1 VVNSRY
7 GCEKKKTAKVG
18 DVAKRLTSL
27 ESQPAFIG
35 GGNLTSMMI
44 LNTGGFIADGK
55 QHVEFWKPPR
65 TIRIKS
71 SRVWIGVE
79 LGKKCDVL
87 GYIIRNSDYS
97 YVNPWGW
104 DHYADPSSPHFSDK
118 SFGNDYM
125 EVTKDDSLQLIYQC
139 VPAVPNDSQFRAHVA
154 MWIWY
159 L

>member
-1 VVNSRY
+1 MAAK
-7 GCEKKKTAKVG
+7 KKKTAKVG
-18 DVAKRLTSL
+18 DVAKRVTSP
-27 ESQPAFIG
+27 ESQPRPTS
-35 GGNLTSMMI
+35 GNLTSMMI

-87 GYIIRNSDYS
+87 GYIIRNSDYA
-97 YVNPWGW
+97 YINPWGW

-125 EVTKDDSLQLIYQC
+125 EITKEDSLQLIYQC

-159 L
+159 LSGSAP